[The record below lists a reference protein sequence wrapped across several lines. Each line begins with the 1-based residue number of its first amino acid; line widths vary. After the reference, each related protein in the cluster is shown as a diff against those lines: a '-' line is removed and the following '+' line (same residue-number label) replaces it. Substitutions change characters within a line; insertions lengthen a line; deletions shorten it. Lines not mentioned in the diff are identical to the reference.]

1 MKNHF
6 EKFSLP
12 IKFAIDLADLEKK
25 YFDLQNQFH
34 PDISRLEDI
43 EESIAINEAYK
54 ILSDD
59 FNRACYLLSLKGID
73 IRNDEK
79 AVKVDFS
86 TLEEVLELQE
96 KITKITDTNEIETLR
111 KKLNEE
117 IQQLI
122 SKAMKCFEALQ
133 IGLSAQFLVKAKYL
147 KKSLEDLKI
156 RKQTL
161 RQAQG
166 DKSC

>member
-1 MKNHF
+1 MQNHF
-6 EKFSLP
+6 EKFQLTE
-12 IKFAIDLADLEKK
+12 KFQINLTDLEKK

-34 PDISRLEDI
+34 PDVSGLEDI

-73 IRNDEK
+73 IKNNEK
-79 AVKVDFS
+79 AVKPDFS

-96 KITKITDTNEIETLR
+96 KITEISDKNEIETLR

-117 IQQLI
+117 IKQLI
-122 SKAMKCFEALQ
+122 SKAMECFEALQ
-133 IGLSAQFLVKAKYL
+133 TELSAQFLVKAKYL

-156 RKQTL
+156 RKQ
-161 RQAQG
+161 
-166 DKSC
+166 KI